1 MPLHGVDNC
10 GMTAKVVGGL
20 LCELLAIFKIM
31 GNNRYTYMK
40 KKIPMNGASLFLIT
54 ALERSKKGIQLNSI
68 AINRAITT
76 IPNIAED
83 KNGSILNPVEIF
95 QKYFNLIWR
104 RHIIMLLIFDG
115 KIYHCPT
122 SFAGMS
128 KYCSHV
134 FKNKKNIEKIAEND
148 ASAIFPIYKMHL
160 LADLGT
166 MYTFQQRTTSDKQHS
181 LAGIN
186 NILAAVTMLDA
197 ISRLPKLADD
207 KRSCLLDL

>member
-1 MPLHGVDNC
+1 
-10 GMTAKVVGGL
+10 
-20 LCELLAIFKIM
+20 
-31 GNNRYTYMK
+31 
-40 KKIPMNGASLFLIT
+40 
-54 ALERSKKGIQLNSI
+54 
-68 AINRAITT
+68 
-76 IPNIAED
+76 
-83 KNGSILNPVEIF
+83 
-95 QKYFNLIWR
+95 
-104 RHIIMLLIFDG
+104 MLLIFDG